1 MIYGKKKAVSKIFL
15 YIISEE
21 YFVAHPA
28 DSQKLGHKNIVSK
41 VFWTVAEDGTFLSS
55 CIIYETPYI
64 KFVKFVRN
72 MPSEVIIIYSK
83 ASLWRLSTGSVDLNS

>member
-1 MIYGKKKAVSKIFL
+1 MICGEKTKMSL
-15 YIISEE
+15 YIISEK
-21 YFVAHPA
+21 YFVASPA
-28 DSQKLGHKNIVSK
+28 NSKKFGHKNIVSK
-41 VFWTVAEDGTFLSS
+41 VFWTVGEGGTFLSS

-72 MPSEVIIIYSK
+72 MPPEVIIIYSK